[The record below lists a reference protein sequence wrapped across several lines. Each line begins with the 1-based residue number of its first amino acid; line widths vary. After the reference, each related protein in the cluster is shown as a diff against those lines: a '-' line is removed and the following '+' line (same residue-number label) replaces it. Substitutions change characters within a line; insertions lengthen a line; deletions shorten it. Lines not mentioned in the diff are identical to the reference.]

1 MRGLIEKDIR
11 LTLIRKQ
18 TLFIFLAMALVMGIS
33 MDGTFVITYLTMLAM
48 IAAIGT
54 ISYDEFDNGFAFLMT
69 LPFGRKTY
77 VKEKYLFS
85 LIMTVAAWCF
95 GVVVNIAIT
104 ISRHGG
110 AGLADD
116 LIMATAAIPSI
127 YMVVGIIIP
136 LQLKYGSEKS
146 RLVLF
151 GIFGICAVLIY
162 AVKTLPIDVV
172 KPLVGLFNS
181 LQGLPGYTILLT
193 LVIACIVVTFVSYMI
208 SARIMEKKE
217 F

>member
-1 MRGLIEKDIR
+1 MTVWR
-11 LTLIRKQ
+11 
-18 TLFIFLAMALVMGIS
+18 
-33 MDGTFVITYLTMLAM
+33 
-48 IAAIGT
+48 
-54 ISYDEFDNGFAFLMT
+54 NGFAFLMT

-95 GVVVNIAIT
+95 GSVVNIAIT

-162 AVKTLPIDVV
+162 AVKALPIDAV

-181 LQGLPGYTILLT
+181 LQGLPGYSILLA
-193 LVIACIVVTFVSYMI
+193 LVTIGLFMWVFIGALGFSFFPALGMSLIVIFVLIIGFLGMI
-208 SARIMEKKE
+208 
-217 F
+217 